1 MKGNHRSSLR
11 ACLALLLAAVL
22 LALLMGGCG
31 QGDRVVGGI
40 RYDKEMDD
48 FDEAKEET
56 KEYIASKLEEEGMDR
71 EQARAEALDRVNA
84 MEYWVDPWE
93 YYRVKTD
100 SELFEAM
107 RKETPLALMV
117 EPIGREGDEV
127 LYDVDNVEPFEIDLT
142 EGSVTEW
149 ETTFKKVNSD
159 KVETF
164 KITFTARP
172 RSNDLL
178 SAATWYEPAD
188 PQTDDPAMFLISQM
202 FDPDPWKAY
211 FSVKNVS
218 QNGKSQRFMFRI
230 VSVYLPS
237 PAEP

>member
-1 MKGNHRSSLR
+1 MKGNHRRSLR
-11 ACLALLLAAVL
+11 ACLALLLAAVFLTL
-22 LALLMGGCG
+22 LLGGCG
-31 QGDRVVGGI
+31 QGDRVLGGI
-40 RYDKEMDD
+40 RHDKEMEDY
-48 FDEAKEET
+48 DEAKTEM
-56 KEYIASKLEEEGMDR
+56 KDYIASKLEEEGMDR
-71 EQARAEALDRVNA
+71 EQAREEALDRVNA
-84 MEYWVDPWE
+84 MDSWVDPWE
-93 YYRVKTD
+93 YYRVKTNT
-100 SELFEAM
+100 ELFEAM

-127 LYDVDNVEPFEIDLT
+127 LYDIDNEEAFKIDLT
-142 EGSVTEW
+142 DGSVTEW

-172 RSNDLL
+172 QSNDLL

-202 FDPDPWKAY
+202 FDPDPWKQY

-218 QNGKSQRFMFRI
+218 KNSKSQRIMFRI
-230 VSVYLPS
+230 VSVCLAS
-237 PAEP
+237 LAEP